1 MQPIIIAID
10 GYSSCGKSTIAK
22 ALAKKLGYSYMDT
35 GAMYRAVTLYA
46 LQHDINVHE
55 LEEWE
60 IDRMID
66 LIEITF
72 AYNRDKEIS
81 ETYLNGKNVESLIRG
96 KEVSEK
102 VSFVSQIPAIRKR
115 MVDLQQKAGK
125 DKALVIDGRDIGT
138 VVFPDAEL
146 KLFMT
151 ADSKIRVQR
160 RYEELKRKGVE
171 VEIEEIINN
180 LEERDYNDTHRK
192 ENPLRQAEDAIVL
205 DNSNMNQE
213 QQLDWVMELLEKDS

>member
-46 LQHDINVHE
+46 LQHNINVHE
-55 LEEWE
+55 LEDWE

-72 AYNRDKEIS
+72 SYNRDKEIS
-81 ETYLNGKNVESLIRG
+81 ETFLNGKNVESLIRG

-151 ADSKIRVQR
+151 ADSKIRAQR

-171 VEIEEIINN
+171 VEIDEIINN

-213 QQLDWVMELLEKDS
+213 EQLEWVMGLIND

>member
-22 ALAKKLGYSYMDT
+22 ALAKRLGYSYMDT
-35 GAMYRAVTLYA
+35 GAMYRAVTLFA
-46 LQHDINVHE
+46 IQHDINVHE
-55 LEEWE
+55 LTDWE

-66 LIEITF
+66 QIEISF
-72 AYNRDKEIS
+72 SYNRDKEIS
-81 ETYLNGKNVESLIRG
+81 ETYLNGENVESLIRG

-102 VSFVSQIPAIRKR
+102 VSFVSQIPAIRRR

-125 DKALVIDGRDIGT
+125 EKGLVIDGRDIGT

-151 ADSKIRVQR
+151 ADAQIRAER
-160 RYEELKRKGVE
+160 RFQELKAKGVE
-171 VEIEEIINN
+171 VELEEILNN

-205 DNSNMNQE
+205 DNSKLDQE
-213 QQLDWVMELLEKDS
+213 QQLDWVMDLLKARD

>member
-22 ALAKKLGYSYMDT
+22 ALAKKLSYSYMDT

-46 LQHDINVHE
+46 LHHEINVHE
-55 LEEWE
+55 LTEWE
-60 IDRMID
+60 VDRMID

-72 AYNRDKEIS
+72 SYNRDKELS

-102 VSFVSQIPAIRKR
+102 VSFVSQIPAIRRR

-125 DKALVIDGRDIGT
+125 EKGLVIDGRDIGT

-151 ADSKIRVQR
+151 ADANIRAER
-160 RYEELKRKGVE
+160 RYQELKAKGVE
-171 VEIEEIINN
+171 VELEEILNN
-180 LEERDYNDTHRK
+180 LEERDYNDTHRE

-205 DNSNMNQE
+205 DNSKLNQE
-213 QQLDWVMELLEKDS
+213 QQLDWVMGLLNKG

>member
-22 ALAKKLGYSYMDT
+22 ALAKRLGYSYMDT
-35 GAMYRAVTLYA
+35 GAMYRAVTLFA
-46 LQHDINVHE
+46 IQHHINAHE
-55 LEEWE
+55 LTEWE
-60 IDRMID
+60 VDRMID
-66 LIEITF
+66 QIEISF
-72 AYNRDKEIS
+72 SYNRDKEIS
-81 ETYLNGKNVESLIRG
+81 ETYLNGVNVEVLIRG

-125 DKALVIDGRDIGT
+125 EKALVIDGRDIGT
-138 VVFPDAEL
+138 VVFPNAEL

-151 ADSKIRVQR
+151 ADAQIRAER
-160 RYEELKRKGVE
+160 RFQELKSKGVE
-171 VEIEEIINN
+171 VELEEILNN

-213 QQLDWVMELLEKDS
+213 EQLDWVMDLLKKR

>member
-22 ALAKKLGYSYMDT
+22 ALAKKLNYSYMDT

-46 LQHDINVHE
+46 IHHE
-55 LEEWE
+55 IDVYELTEWE
-60 IDRMID
+60 VDRMID

-81 ETYLNGKNVESLIRG
+81 ETFLNGKNVENLIRG

-125 DKALVIDGRDIGT
+125 EKGLVIDGRDIGT

-151 ADSKIRVQR
+151 ADAQIRAER
-160 RYEELKRKGVE
+160 RFQELKANGVE
-171 VEIEEIINN
+171 VELEEILNN
-180 LEERDYNDTHRK
+180 LEERDYNDTHRE

-205 DNSNMNQE
+205 DNSNMTQKE
-213 QQLDWVMELLEKDS
+213 QLDWVLKLISNLG